1 MPSSQKRKNMS
12 LKLKI
17 PLASVKVKLPERIY
31 KILVGYKW
39 AEQIGFVILRELS
52 AAGQHALIFTSPTIG
67 KYYFVSVS
75 HGLKRA
81 GFTKIVRHDTPDG
94 DENKNL
100 QEYVRCIEV
109 LTAKFPPDTGARPVL
124 LALGGGVISDLVGFV
139 AGTYGRGNSALCV
152 HVPTTLLA
160 CVDTTVGGKTGV
172 NVLNLKNQVG
182 VFYQPHLV
190 LIDLNFLDTLD
201 DAELR
206 SGFAEIIKYSA
217 VCDNALFKLLEER
230 TEDILKRDCD
240 LLQRV
245 VVRCCAIKARI
256 VERDERDVS
265 GIRIVLNFGHTIGHA
280 IETASNFKIRH
291 GEAVAIGMLGAT
303 KIGVE
308 LGICEVSFYERL
320 RQLLLRAG
328 LPTNASTYGINAR
341 DVYRAMRSDK
351 KVIQGVNR
359 FVLPLGMQ
367 EPSASSYSRLVSG
380 TWSEVASWSIK
391 QSRYIVRSGVAQNIV
406 SRAVASC
413 IE

>member
-1 MPSSQKRKNMS
+1 MPSFQKRKN
-12 LKLKI
+12 I
-17 PLASVKVKLPERIY
+17 TLASVEVKLPERIY

-39 AEQIGFVILRELS
+39 TEQIGSVILRELS
-52 AAGQHALIFTSPTIG
+52 NAGQHALIFTSPTIG
-67 KYYFVSVS
+67 KYYFVAVS
-75 HGLKRA
+75 RGLKKA
-81 GFTKIVRHDTPDG
+81 GFTKIVRHNIPDG

-109 LTAKFPPDTGARPVL
+109 LTANFPPDTGTRPVL

-139 AGTYGRGNSALCV
+139 AGTYGRGNGVLCV
-152 HVPTTLLA
+152 YVPTTLLA

-172 NVLNLKNQVG
+172 NVLNLKNQAG

-190 LIDLNFLDTLD
+190 LVDLNFLNTLD

-206 SGFAEIIKYSA
+206 SGLAEIIKYSA

-230 TEDILKRDCD
+230 IEDVLKRDCE

-256 VERDERDVS
+256 VEKDELDVL

-303 KIGVE
+303 KIAVE
-308 LGICEVSFYERL
+308 LGMCEVSFYERL

-328 LPTNASTYGINAR
+328 LPTDASAYGINVR
-341 DVYRAMRSDK
+341 DVFRAMKSDK
-351 KVIQGVNR
+351 KVIHGVNR

-367 EPSASSYSRLVSG
+367 EPSANSYSRLVNG

-391 QSRYIVRSGVAQNIV
+391 QCRYIIRSGVVQNIV
-406 SRAVASC
+406 SKAVTSC
-413 IE
+413 VR